1 MDMNRKPLIAGN
13 WKMYKTKDE
22 ALAFIYAVNL
32 EVPDKDVVESVICA
46 PAIFLRDLVKRE
58 GENLRIGAQNVHYA
72 QEGAFTGELSANM
85 LKSYGVDYVVIGH
98 SERRAYFNETDETVN
113 LKLIAAVNRELTPIV
128 CVGESLEIRELGTT
142 DAVVGKQI
150 EKAYLNVDAEEALK
164 TVVAY
169 EPIWAIGTGR
179 TATPDQANDTIKAIR
194 LVLAKLYGKEVAEQI
209 RILYGGSVNAK
220 NVDDLL
226 AMSDIDGALVGGA
239 SLDPNSFLTLV
250 KAAYKKQTK

>member
-1 MDMNRKPLIAGN
+1 
-13 WKMYKTKDE
+13 MYKTKDD

-32 EVPDKDVVESVICA
+32 AVPSKDLVESVICA
-46 PAIFLRDLVKRE
+46 PSIFLRDLVKRE
-58 GENLRIGAQNVHYA
+58 GENIKIGAQNMHYA
-72 QEGAFTGELSANM
+72 NEGAYTGETSAAM

-113 LKLIAAVNRELTPIV
+113 LKVIQAINNDITPIL
-128 CVGESLEIRELGTT
+128 CVGESLEIREAGTT
-142 DAVVGKQI
+142 DQVVKKQI

-164 TVVAY
+164 TVIAY

-194 LVLAKLYGKEVAEQI
+194 NVLQNLYGKEVAEAV
-209 RILYGGSVNAK
+209 RILYGGSVNTK
-220 NVDDLL
+220 NIESLL
-226 AMSDIDGALVGGA
+226 SMSDIDGALVGGA

-250 KAAYKKQTK
+250 KAAAHK

>member
-1 MDMNRKPLIAGN
+1 MRKPIIAGN
-13 WKMYKTKDE
+13 WKIYKTKDD

-32 EVPDKDVVESVICA
+32 AVPSKDLVESVICA
-46 PAIFLRDLVKRE
+46 PSIFLRDLVKRE
-58 GENLRIGAQNVHYA
+58 GENIKIGAQNMHYA
-72 QEGAFTGELSANM
+72 NEGAYTGETSAAM

-113 LKLIAAVNRELTPIV
+113 LKVIQAINNDITPIL
-128 CVGESLEIRELGTT
+128 CVGESLEIREAGTT
-142 DAVVGKQI
+142 DQVVKKQI

-164 TVVAY
+164 TVIAY

-194 LVLAKLYGKEVAEQI
+194 NVLQNLYGKEVAEAV
-209 RILYGGSVNAK
+209 RILYGGSVNTK
-220 NVDDLL
+220 NIESLL
-226 AMSDIDGALVGGA
+226 SMSDIDGALVGGA

-250 KAAYKKQTK
+250 KAAAHK

>member
-1 MDMNRKPLIAGN
+1 
-13 WKMYKTKDE
+13 MYKTKDD

-32 EVPDKDVVESVICA
+32 EVPDKEVVESVICA

-58 GENLRIGAQNVHYA
+58 GENLRIGAQNMHYA
-72 QEGAFTGELSANM
+72 EEGAYTGEISSAM

-113 LKLIAAVNRELTPIV
+113 MKIMTAVKDNITPIV
-128 CVGESLEIRELGTT
+128 CVGESLDTREAGTT
-142 DAVVGKQI
+142 DIFVKKQV
-150 EKAYLNVDAEEALK
+150 EKAYLNVSAYDAKK
-164 TVVAY
+164 TVIAY

-179 TATPDQANDTIKAIR
+179 TATPEQANDTIVGIR
-194 LVLAKLYGKEVAEQI
+194 KVVEELYGPEVANCI

-220 NVDDLL
+220 NVDSLL

-250 KAAYKKQTK
+250 RAALNK